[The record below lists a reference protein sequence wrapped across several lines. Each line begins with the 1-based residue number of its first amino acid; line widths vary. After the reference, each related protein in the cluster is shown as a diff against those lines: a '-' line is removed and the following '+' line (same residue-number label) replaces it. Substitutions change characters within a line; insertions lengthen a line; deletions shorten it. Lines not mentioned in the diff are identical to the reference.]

1 MIILMVILFL
11 LLLLQRSYQWSIILR
26 CVARYILPCL
36 FCGKARGWND
46 SQYFKIVLHIDKC
59 QEIRCGTNATC
70 TNTKGSL
77 RCTCNTG
84 FYGDGYNC
92 TGKPVSLLTRLKA
105 IAKDS
110 NSWSLSGKTFKYDVY
125 WCAIRSGIFFLPLAY
140 FFFGKTSALKGLF
153 DLCLVH
159 FINNANHMSLLTL
172 IRNLK
177 LEKKTSDNKKNTNK
191 SQLISENVLTSF

>member
-1 MIILMVILFL
+1 MSHSPVTRTRVAPLESHFLDLTYKQWLLDMTESARKTARMIMIILMVIL
-11 LLLLQRSYQWSIILR
+11 LLLLQRSYRWSMILR
-26 CVARYILPCL
+26 CVARYIQRCL
-36 FCGKARGWND
+36 FCDKARGWND

-92 TGKPVSLLTRLKA
+92 TGKPVSLPTRLKA

-110 NSWSLSGKTFKYDVY
+110 NSWSLAEKNPQI
-125 WCAIRSGIFFLPLAY
+125 WCLQVCHTKRNIVSPSSVLFL
-140 FFFGKTSALKGLF
+140 KK
-153 DLCLVH
+153 LVP
-159 FINNANHMSLLTL
+159 
-172 IRNLK
+172 
-177 LEKKTSDNKKNTNK
+177 
-191 SQLISENVLTSF
+191 

>member
-1 MIILMVILFL
+1 MCRIHQFVMIMIMIILMVILL
-11 LLLLQRSYQWSIILR
+11 LLLLRSYRWSIILQ
-26 CVARYILPCL
+26 CVARYIPRCL
-36 FCGKARGWND
+36 FCDKARGWND

-92 TGKPVSLLTRLKA
+92 TGRPVLLPTRLNA

-110 NSWSLSGKTFKYDVY
+110 NSWSLSEKNPQI
-125 WCAIRSGIFFLPLAY
+125 WCLLVCHTKRNILSPSSV
-140 FFFGKTSALKGLF
+140 FFFFKTNALKGLF
-153 DLCLVH
+153 DVSLVH
-159 FINNANHMSLLTL
+159 FVNNTNHMSLLTL
-172 IRNLK
+172 IRNLE
-177 LEKKTSDNKKNTNK
+177 LEK
-191 SQLISENVLTSF
+191 